1 MRPRRQKNGS
11 FLKSVNIANTVKN
24 GPWEGLVSLGQGAE
38 SPKLNTRRKMIFS
51 DFLIIF
57 DIAFFD
63 VQIEARAKNIVNTVK
78 K

>member
-1 MRPRRQKNGS
+1 MCIKHRKYRQKW
-11 FLKSVNIANTVKN
+11 
-24 GPWEGLVSLGQGAE
+24 PLGGA
-38 SPKLNTRRKMIFS
+38 SQFGARGGITKKLNTRKKMIFS